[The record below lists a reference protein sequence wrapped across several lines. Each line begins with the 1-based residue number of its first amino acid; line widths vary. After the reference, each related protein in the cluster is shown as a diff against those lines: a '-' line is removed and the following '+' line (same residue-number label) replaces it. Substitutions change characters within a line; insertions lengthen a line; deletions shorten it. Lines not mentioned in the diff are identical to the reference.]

1 MRYGQLSQRLRTW
14 VAEGFITEEQADA
27 IRRHEEAA
35 AHGERRGLVV
45 QTLAY
50 VGAIVAGLG
59 VILFFAANWDAIPRP
74 TRVAAL
80 LATIAAAYGAGYVL
94 RHARGTRPNVGE
106 ALLLLG
112 AIAFGAGLF
121 LVGQMYHVQAHDPF
135 AFLLWSAAALPTAA
149 VVRSRWIAALG
160 LVTLSAWL
168 IHESVEIAGDEA
180 WGYVPTL
187 LALYGAAL
195 YGFGTALRERLSAAF
210 AGPMRALGA
219 VFLPAGLFVFT
230 FQGFIEELAERE
242 PLSGR
247 VELGLGTLA
256 LLALGSAAAL
266 ALDRTR
272 TTARWE
278 ALALV
283 GTTALVVASVLFA
296 SGDDPVLLPLVANLL
311 MAAVALGVILAGY
324 ATEEGW
330 LVNLGIALVGIDVFA
345 RYFDLFWDMLPRS
358 FVFLGAGVL
367 LLALAWLLE
376 RQRGRLLARM
386 EAS

>member
-1 MRYGQLSQRLRTW
+1 MRYSLTGRLRTW
-14 VAEGFITEEQADA
+14 VEAGLISAEQADA
-27 IRRHEEAA
+27 IARHEQRAGQ
-35 AHGERRGLVV
+35 GERRGLAV

-74 TRVAAL
+74 TRVAVL
-80 LATIAAAYGAGYVL
+80 LATIGGAYGAGYVL
-94 RHARGTRPNVGE
+94 RFARGTRPAVGE

-112 AIAFGAGLF
+112 AIAFGASLF

-168 IHESVEIAGDEA
+168 IHESVDVAGDDGA
-180 WGYVPTL
+180 GYVPIL

-195 YGFGTALRERLSAAF
+195 YGFGTALREWIGATF
-210 AGPMRALGA
+210 EGPMRALGA
-219 VFLPAGLFVFT
+219 LFLPAGVFVFT
-230 FQGFIEELAERE
+230 FQGFIEEIAGRE

-247 VELGLGTLA
+247 VELALGA
-256 LLALGSAAAL
+256 LTALALGAAVAL
-266 ALDRTR
+266 ALDR
-272 TTARWE
+272 ARSTGPWE
-278 ALALV
+278 ALAV
-283 GTTALVVASVLFA
+283 AAAVAVVFLSVLFA
-296 SGDDPVLLPLVANLL
+296 SGEDPLVLPLAANVV
-311 MAAVALGVILAGY
+311 MAVLALGAILVGY
-324 ATEEGW
+324 ANEETW
-330 LVNLGIALVGIDVFA
+330 LVNLGVALVGIDVFA
-345 RYFDLFWDMLPRS
+345 RYFDLFWDLLPRS

>member
-1 MRYGQLSQRLRTW
+1 MRYGLTQRLRTW
-14 VAEGFITEEQADA
+14 VEAGLISKEQAEA
-27 IRRHEEAA
+27 IRRHEERVGQ
-35 AHGERRGLVV
+35 GERRGLAV

-80 LATIAAAYGAGYVL
+80 LATIAAAYGLGYVL
-94 RHARGTRPNVGE
+94 RFARGTRPAVGE

-112 AIAFGAGLF
+112 TIAFGASLF

-135 AFLLWSAAALPTAA
+135 AFLLWAGAALPTAA

-168 IHESVEIAGDEA
+168 IHESVELARGDA
-180 WGYVPTL
+180 AGYVPAL

-195 YGFGTALRERLSAAF
+195 YGFGTALRRWLGTTFE
-210 AGPMRALGA
+210 GPMRALGA
-219 VFLPAGLFVFT
+219 MLLPAGVFVFT
-230 FQGFIEELAERE
+230 FQGFIEELAGRE

-247 VELGLGTLA
+247 VELGLGALTALA
-256 LLALGSAAAL
+256 LASAVAL
-266 ALDRTR
+266 ALDR
-272 TTARWE
+272 ARSTGPWE
-278 ALALV
+278 ALAVAASVSLV
-283 GTTALVVASVLFA
+283 FVSVLFS
-296 SGDDPVLLPLVANLL
+296 SGEDPLVLPLAANLVL
-311 MAAVALGVILAGY
+311 AVLALGAILVGY
-324 ATEEGW
+324 ANDETW

-345 RYFDLFWDMLPRS
+345 RYFDLFWDILPRS

-386 EAS
+386 EST

>member
-1 MRYGQLSQRLRTW
+1 MGQRLRAW
-14 VAEGFITEEQADA
+14 VDEGLISEEQADA

-35 AHGERRGLVV
+35 TQGERRGLAV

-80 LATIAAAYGAGYVL
+80 LATIAAAYGGGYLL
-94 RHARGTRPNVGE
+94 RHARGTRPHVGE

-112 AIAFGAGLF
+112 AIAFGASLF
-121 LVGQMYHVQAHDPF
+121 LVGQMYHVQAHDPL

-168 IHESVEIAGDEA
+168 IHESAEVAGDEA
-180 WGYVPTL
+180 AGYVPAL

-195 YGFGTALRERLSAAF
+195 YGFDTGLRERLIAVF

-219 VFLPAGLFVFT
+219 IFLPAGLFVFT

-242 PLSGR
+242 ALSGR
-247 VELGLGTLA
+247 VELGLGALT
-256 LLALGSAAAL
+256 LLAAAGAATL

-272 TTARWE
+272 ATARWE
-278 ALALV
+278 ALALA
-283 GTTALVVASVLFA
+283 GTVAVVVVSVLFA
-296 SGDDPVLLPLVANLL
+296 SGEDPVLLALVANLV
-311 MAAVALGVILAGY
+311 MAVVALGAILVGY
-324 ATEEGW
+324 AEEETW
-330 LVNLGIALVGIDVFA
+330 LVNLGVALVGIDVFA
-345 RYFDLFWDMLPRS
+345 RYFDFFWDLLPRS
-358 FVFLGAGVL
+358 FVFVGAGVL

>member
-1 MRYGQLSQRLRTW
+1 MRYGRLGQRLRTW
-14 VAEGFITEEQADA
+14 VEAGLISEEQADA
-27 IRRHEEAA
+27 IRRHEEHASS
-35 AHGERRGLVV
+35 GERRGLVV

-59 VILFFAANWDAIPRP
+59 IILFFAANWDAIPRP

-80 LATIAAAYGAGYVL
+80 LATIAAAYGLGYLL
-94 RHARGTRPNVGE
+94 RFARGTRPAVGE

-112 AIAFGAGLF
+112 TIAFGASLF

-160 LVTLSAWL
+160 LVAFSAWL
-168 IHESVEIAGDEA
+168 IHEAVYIAEGDA
-180 WGYVPTL
+180 WGYVPAL

-195 YGFGTALRERLSAAF
+195 YGSGTALRERLAAVF
-210 AGPMRALGA
+210 AGPMRVLGA
-219 VFLPAGLFVFT
+219 VFLPAGVFVFT
-230 FQGFIEELAERE
+230 FQGFIEETAVRE
-242 PLSGR
+242 PLTGR
-247 VELGLGTLA
+247 VDLGLGALT
-256 LLALGSAAAL
+256 LLALAGAGAL

-272 TTARWE
+272 PTARWE
-278 ALALV
+278 ALAL
-283 GTTALVVASVLFA
+283 AASVAVVIGTLFFA
-296 SGDDPVLLPLVANLL
+296 SAEDPLVLPLLANLV
-311 MAAVALGVILAGY
+311 MATLALGAILAGY

-376 RQRGRLLARM
+376 RQRGRLIARM

>member
-1 MRYGQLSQRLRTW
+1 MRYGRTGQRLRNW
-14 VAEGFITEEQADA
+14 VEAGLISEEQADA
-27 IRRHEEAA
+27 IRRHEEDAA
-35 AHGERRGLVV
+35 RGERRWLAV

-59 VILFFAANWDAIPRP
+59 VILFFAANWDAIPRS

-80 LATIAAAYGAGYVL
+80 LATIAAAYVLGYLL
-94 RHARGTRPNVGE
+94 RFARASRPAVGE

-112 AIAFGAGLF
+112 TIAFGASIF

-149 VVRSRWIAALG
+149 VVRSRWIASLG
-160 LVTLSAWL
+160 LVTFSAWL
-168 IHESVEIAGDEA
+168 IHEAIDIAGDDA

-195 YGFGTALRERLSAAF
+195 YGFGTSLGERIGAVFAA
-210 AGPMRALGA
+210 PMRALGA
-219 VFLPAGLFVFT
+219 LLLPAGVFVFT
-230 FQGFIEELAERE
+230 FQGFIEEIAGRE
-242 PLSGR
+242 ALSGR
-247 VELGLGTLA
+247 VELGLVALT
-256 LLALGSAAAL
+256 LLALAGAGAL
-266 ALDRTR
+266 ALDRAR
-272 TTARWE
+272 PTARWE
-278 ALALV
+278 ALALTVSVAVVV
-283 GTTALVVASVLFA
+283 GSALFA
-296 SGDDPVLLPLVANLL
+296 SGEDPLVLPLLANLV
-311 MAAVALGVILAGY
+311 MAVLALGAVLAGY
-324 ATEEGW
+324 AAEEGW

-376 RQRGRLLARM
+376 RQRGRLIARM
-386 EAS
+386 EAA